1 MSKKSLNS
9 ILWGIALIAIAVFLV
24 LKQFIEIG
32 TLGLNW
38 WALFIVVPCI
48 VSLISDKFSFISLG
62 GLLIGLIFLFEDFL
76 SGLISFDASN
86 LILPIV
92 LVMFGLHLMI
102 KLPAKQEKKVK
113 IDIEIDNDTEEYNN

>member
-76 SGLISFDASN
+76 SDLISFDASN

-92 LVMFGLHLMI
+92 LVMFGLHLMV
-102 KLPAKQEKKVK
+102 KLPTKQEKKVK

>member
-1 MSKKSLNS
+1 MSKKNLNS

-24 LKQFIEIG
+24 LKQFVKISS
-32 TLGLNW
+32 LGLNW

-48 VSLISDKFSFISLG
+48 MSLISDKFSFISLG
-62 GLLIGLIFLFEDFL
+62 GLLIGAIFFFEDPL
-76 SGLISFDASN
+76 TKLITFDASS

-102 KLPAKQEKKVK
+102 KLPAKKEKKVK